1 MNIVI
6 DFLHFNKMGYVKVI
20 SYDGFEDLHIWSLL
34 GVESTAHLTFRQTF
48 LLHALNIISWFAQR
62 WEVWWFLFS

>member
-48 LLHALNIISWFAQR
+48 PGLLKGGKSDDF
-62 WEVWWFLFS
+62 FFS